1 MGATTREAAIW
12 PDAYNG
18 PMTSL
23 RSSSGSRLNSSTQ
36 SSSIKPTAA
45 STSSRL
51 AIAEKLLLAP
61 FGLTQAHLSRALGEI
76 MANGVDDADLYFQY
90 TRSEGW
96 SLEEGIV
103 KTGSFSIDQGVGV
116 RAVSGEKTAFAYSDD
131 ISEAS
136 LLDAARTVRSI
147 SAASKSGRVK
157 TTTTK
162 VASSR
167 SLYEDLDPIA
177 TLDSTAKVE
186 LLGKVEKMAKAKDPR
201 IVQVM
206 AGLASEYD
214 VVMVARADGTLAA
227 DVRPLVRLSVTV
239 IAEQK
244 GRREVGSGGGGGR
257 FGLAYFDDEQIAEYV
272 GDAVKAALT
281 NLEARPAPAGQMT
294 VVLGPG
300 WPGILLHE
308 AIGHGL
314 EGDFNRKG
322 SSAFSGKIGQ
332 RVAAKGVTV
341 LDDGTI
347 ADRRG
352 SLNIDDEG
360 NASQRNVL
368 IEDGI
373 LKGYIQDSLNARL
386 MKVKPTGNGRR
397 ESYAH
402 VPMPRMTNTY
412 MLGGDKAPEEVV
424 ASIKKGL
431 FASNF
436 GGGQVDITSGKFVFS
451 ASEAYWV
458 ENGKIQYPVKG
469 ATIVGN
475 GPDSLTRV
483 TMIGNDMRLDSGVGT
498 CGKEGQSVPVGV
510 GQPTLRID
518 GLTVGGTA

>member
-1 MGATTREAAIW
+1 MISRE
-12 PDAYNG
+12 
-18 PMTSL
+18 
-23 RSSSGSRLNSSTQ
+23 
-36 SSSIKPTAA
+36 PTIE
-45 STSSRL
+45 RL
-51 AIAEKLLLAP
+51 ATAQQLLLTP
-61 FGLTQAHLSRALGEI
+61 FGLDESHLSKALAEI
-76 MANGVDDADLYFQY
+76 TAHRVDDADLYFQY

-147 SAASKSGRVK
+147 SSAGRTGRVK
-157 TTTTK
+157 TPARK
-162 VASSR
+162 IASSR
-167 SLYEDLDPIA
+167 SLYDGIDPIS
-177 TLDSTAKVE
+177 TLDSTTKVK
-186 LLGKVEKMAKAKDPR
+186 LLEKVEKLARSRDPR
-201 IVQVM
+201 VAQVM

-214 VVMVARADGTLAA
+214 VVLVARADGTLAA

-239 IAEQK
+239 IAEQN
-244 GRREVGSGGGGGR
+244 GRREIGSGGGGGR
-257 FGLAYFDDEQIAEYV
+257 FGLAYFTDEQIAEYV
-272 GDAVKAALT
+272 DHAVKAALT
-281 NLEARPAPAGQMT
+281 NLDARPAPAGEMT
-294 VVLGPG
+294 VVLGSG

-322 SSAFSGKIGQ
+322 SSAFSGRIGQ

-352 SLNIDDEG
+352 SLNVDDEG

-373 LKGYIQDSLNARL
+373 LKGYIQDALNARL

-412 MLGGDKAPEEVV
+412 MLGGDKDPKEIV

-431 FASNF
+431 YATNF

-475 GPDSLTRV
+475 GPDALTRV
-483 TMIGNDMRLDSGVGT
+483 TMIGNDMALDSGVGT